1 MLELRDVSVS
11 YSEPPV
17 QAVRA
22 VTISVQTSQIVA
34 ILGESGSGKSS
45 LLRAVA
51 GLEPAT
57 GQVLINGTDVTV
69 APVHKRGVGMVFQ
82 DVQLFPHRNV
92 ARNISY
98 GLEMA
103 KTPKADRAT
112 RVSELLEL
120 VGLAGYEDRPITTLS
135 GGQAQRVALAR
146 TLAPEP
152 AVVLL
157 DEPLSALDRILRT
170 RLTDDLRK
178 ILTGVG
184 ATALYVTHDRDE
196 ALAVADQIAIMDGG
210 ELVQIGTAEA
220 LLEAPA
226 SDVVHRLLA

>member
-57 GQVLINGTDVTV
+57 GQVYINGTDVTA

-103 KTPKADRAT
+103 KTPKADRAK

-170 RLTDDLRK
+170 RLTGDLRK